1 MTIFGFGSDNKL
13 RRFIAKPYAFSE
25 LAAQIKGLLADVR
38 T

>member
-13 RRFIAKPYAFSE
+13 RRFIAKPYVFSE
-25 LAAQIKGLLADVR
+25 LAAQIKDLLADVG